1 MEDLKLYVY
10 RNYTVEPLFAE
21 FRNTRFSGYDDISA
35 PPGDFELIVWS
46 CQMPLDGAD
55 EEAAA
60 HVENLK
66 NKLNLFLQHKYAATT
81 VLFTLG
87 NFYQVAFQNSSS
99 HRARSMADYNNYLY
113 SLADSHQHIKVI
125 DLSSFI
131 EQTDPK
137 AIIDWKYYYISR
149 MLINPSLAASFH
161 EWFSGKLRAIN
172 AVRRKC
178 ILCDLDNTLWGG
190 IVGEDGIEGIKLG
203 NTYPGSAFKD
213 FQKNLK
219 EASARGVMLALCS
232 KNNEADVWEVFE
244 KHPDMELTRG
254 DIVAHRINWADKA
267 SAITEIAGELNIGT
281 DSMVFIDDNPAEREL
296 VRKLIPGI
304 AVPDFPDQPYKL
316 KEFFKTVYEAF
327 FQVYRI
333 TPEDLGKKK
342 QYHQNARRVSEKK
355 TFASIADYLKSLD
368 MAIRIEAVNSFNLP
382 RIAQLTQKTNQFNC
396 TTRRY
401 TETDIRNLSKDG
413 HCVACASVS
422 DRFGDSGITAVCI
435 IKFNPDATAAID
447 SYLLS
452 CRILGRGIE
461 DVFLATMLNYC
472 RRRAVREI
480 TAEHIPTP
488 KNMQTEF
495 FFDKF
500 GFKTASPAGAA
511 KKYRLALRSEY
522 PIEPFYRIT
531 ADLGDREAG

>member
-10 RNYTVEPLFAE
+10 RNYTVEPLFAG
-21 FRNTRFSGYDDISA
+21 FRNARFSGYDDFAA
-35 PPGDFELIVWS
+35 PPGSFDLVVWS
-46 CQMPLDGAD
+46 CQLSLDSAD
-55 EEAAA
+55 EEAA
-60 HVENLK
+60 EYIDNLK

-87 NFYQVAFQNSSS
+87 NFYRVAFQNSSS
-99 HRARSMADYNNYLY
+99 HRARCMADYNNFLY
-113 SLADSHQHIKVI
+113 TLADCHPHIKVV

-137 AIIDWKYYYISR
+137 TLIDWKYYYISR

-178 ILCDLDNTLWGG
+178 IVCDLDNTLWGG
-190 IVGEDGIEGIKLG
+190 IVGEDGMEGIKLG
-203 NTYPGSAFKD
+203 NTYPGNAYRD

-219 EASARGVMLALCS
+219 EASAGGVMLALCS
-232 KNNEADVWEVFE
+232 KNNESDVWEVFE
-244 KHPDMELTRG
+244 KHPDMELKRE
-254 DIVAHRINWADKA
+254 DIVAHRINWSDKA
-267 SAITEIAGELNIGT
+267 STIIEIAGELNIGT
-281 DSMVFIDDNPAEREL
+281 DSMVFIDDNPVEREL

-327 FQVYRI
+327 FQIYRV
-333 TPEDLGKKK
+333 TPEDLGKKE
-342 QYHQNARRVSEKK
+342 QYHQNARRASEIK
-355 TFASIADYLKSLD
+355 TFTTIADYLKSLD

-401 TETDIRNLSKDG
+401 TEADIRNLSKDG
-413 HCVACASVS
+413 HSVASASVA

-461 DVFLATMLNYC
+461 NAFLAAMLNYC
-472 RRRAVREI
+472 CRRGVREI
-480 TAEHIPTP
+480 TAEYIPSR

-495 FFDKF
+495 FFDTF
-500 GFKTASPAGAA
+500 GFKTVSQEGPA
-511 KKYRLALRSEY
+511 KKYRLALRNDY

-531 ADLGDREAG
+531 VDLGDREAG